1 MGIAF
6 LSFTRECLFTSDEQ
20 GTIGE
25 PVKSVFRMTLL
36 IAIYVLSTW
45 AGTVDNAEAQIN
57 PDISLTCSPTAIEI
71 DVAPGDTRI
80 GTTYCD
86 AQNPTL
92 YVEKVNIQIT
102 AAGLT
107 YSAPGSITVAAG
119 DTTTFEVVVRGED
132 QMTEGSRQVT
142 VSARVDQ
149 ANGAPC
155 PTCTSQTTSLLVVVK
170 QFPMLRIQADEPFKQ
185 LRPKVDY
192 IFEFG
197 IYNDGNN
204 RDQFI
209 IAVNNRDELAD
220 AGFQISLPEVNTW
233 IESKAPPQKMRVMMR
248 TPKKQ
253 GWSDHY
259 YQLDFRATSEHSIR
273 TGGVEMSQT
282 QMVTLYIRG
291 VYLPGFQIIP
301 SLMMLGLAAA
311 FVAKRR
317 DDDFTEATADIPDPP
332 FVPLF

>member
-1 MGIAF
+1 MV
-6 LSFTRECLFTSDEQ
+6 
-20 GTIGE
+20 E

-36 IAIYVLSTW
+36 ITIYVLSTW

-107 YSAPGSITVAAG
+107 YAAPGSITVAAG

-132 QMTEGSRQVT
+132 QMAEGSRQVT
-142 VSARVDQ
+142 ISARVDQ

-155 PTCTSQTTSLLVVVK
+155 PTCTSQTTSLVVVVK

-209 IAVNNRDELAD
+209 ISVNNRDELAD

-233 IESKAPPQKMRVMMR
+233 IESKAPPVKMRVMMR

-259 YQLDFRATSEHSIR
+259 YQLDFRTTSEHSIR
-273 TGGVEMSQT
+273 SGGVEMSQT

-291 VYLPGFQIIP
+291 VYLPGFELFP

-317 DDDFTEATADIPDPP
+317 NEDHGEATADAPS
-332 FVPLF
+332 PLFEPLF

>member
-1 MGIAF
+1 MV
-6 LSFTRECLFTSDEQ
+6 
-20 GTIGE
+20 E

-71 DVAPGDTRI
+71 EVAPGDTRI
-80 GTTYCD
+80 GTTYCE

-107 YSAPGSITVAAG
+107 YAAPGSITVAAG

-132 QMTEGSRQVT
+132 QMAEGSRQVT
-142 VSARVDQ
+142 ISARVDQ

-155 PTCTSQTTSLLVVVK
+155 PTCTSQTTSLVVVVK

-209 IAVNNRDELAD
+209 ISVNNRDDLAD

-233 IESKAPPQKMRVMMR
+233 IESKAPPVKMRVMMR

-259 YQLDFRATSEHSIR
+259 YQLDFRTTSEHSIR
-273 TGGVEMSQT
+273 SGGVEMSQT

-291 VYLPGFQIIP
+291 VYLPGFELFS

-311 FVAKRR
+311 FVGKRR
-317 DDDFTEATADIPDPP
+317 NEDYGEETADVPGPP
-332 FVPLF
+332 FEPLF

>member
-1 MGIAF
+1 M
-6 LSFTRECLFTSDEQ
+6 
-20 GTIGE
+20 E

-45 AGTVDNAEAQIN
+45 AGTVDHAEAQVN

-86 AQNPTL
+86 ASNPTL

-170 QFPMLRIQADEPFKQ
+170 QFPMLRVQADEPFKQ

-192 IFEFG
+192 IFEFK

-273 TGGVEMSQT
+273 SGGVEMYQT
-282 QMVTLYIRG
+282 QMITLYIRG
-291 VYLPGFQIIP
+291 VYLPGFQLIP
-301 SLMMLGLAAA
+301 SLMMLGFAAA
-311 FVAKRR
+311 FVANRR
-317 DDDFTEATADIPDPP
+317 NEDFTEATSDVPSPP
-332 FVPLF
+332 FEPLF

>member
-1 MGIAF
+1 M
-6 LSFTRECLFTSDEQ
+6 
-20 GTIGE
+20 E

-45 AGTVDNAEAQIN
+45 AGTVDHAEAQVN

-86 AQNPTL
+86 ASNPTL

-170 QFPMLRIQADEPFKQ
+170 QFPMLRVQADEPFKQ

-192 IFEFG
+192 IFEFK

-209 IAVNNRDELAD
+209 ISVSNRDDLAD
-220 AGFQISLPEVNTW
+220 SGFQISLPEVNTW

-253 GWSDHY
+253 GWKDY
-259 YQLDFRATSEHSIR
+259 Y
-273 TGGVEMSQT
+273 
-282 QMVTLYIRG
+282 
-291 VYLPGFQIIP
+291 
-301 SLMMLGLAAA
+301 
-311 FVAKRR
+311 
-317 DDDFTEATADIPDPP
+317 
-332 FVPLF
+332 

>member
-1 MGIAF
+1 MV
-6 LSFTRECLFTSDEQ
+6 
-20 GTIGE
+20 E

-36 IAIYVLSTW
+36 ITIYVLSTW

-107 YSAPGSITVAAG
+107 YAAPGSITVAAG

-132 QMTEGSRQVT
+132 QMAEGSRQVT
-142 VSARVDQ
+142 ISARVDQ

-155 PTCTSQTTSLLVVVK
+155 PTCTSQTTSLVVVVK

-209 IAVNNRDELAD
+209 ISVNNRDELAD

-233 IESKAPPQKMRVMMR
+233 IESKAPPVKMRVMMR

-259 YQLDFRATSEHSIR
+259 YQLDFRTTSEHSIR
-273 TGGVEMSQT
+273 SGGVEMSQT

-291 VYLPGFQIIP
+291 VYLPGFELFP

-317 DDDFTEATADIPDPP
+317 NEDHGEATADSPS
-332 FVPLF
+332 PLFEPLF

>member
-1 MGIAF
+1 MGRAP
-6 LSFTRECLFTSDEQ
+6 TV
-20 GTIGE
+20 E
-25 PVKSVFRMTLL
+25 PVKSVFRMTML

-45 AGTVDNAEAQIN
+45 AGTVDNAQAQVN

-86 AQNPTL
+86 ASNPTL

-170 QFPMLRIQADEPFKQ
+170 QFPMLRVQADEPFKQ

-192 IFEFG
+192 IFEFK

-204 RDQFI
+204 RDQFF
-209 IAVNNRDELAD
+209 IAVSNRDDLAD
-220 AGFQISLPEVNTW
+220 SGFQISLPETNTW

-259 YQLDFRATSEHSIR
+259 YQLDFQATSEHSIR
-273 TGGVEMSQT
+273 SGGTEMSQT

-291 VYLPGFQIIP
+291 VYLPGFQLIP

-311 FVAKRR
+311 FVSKRR
-317 DDDFTEATADIPDPP
+317 SEDYSEETIDITDPP
-332 FVPLF
+332 LMPLY

>member
-1 MGIAF
+1 
-6 LSFTRECLFTSDEQ
+6 
-20 GTIGE
+20 
-25 PVKSVFRMTLL
+25 MTLL
-36 IAIYVLSTW
+36 ITIYVLSTW

-107 YSAPGSITVAAG
+107 YAAPGSITVAAG

-132 QMTEGSRQVT
+132 QMAEGSRQVT
-142 VSARVDQ
+142 ISARVDQ

-155 PTCTSQTTSLLVVVK
+155 PTCTSQTTSLVVVVK

-209 IAVNNRDELAD
+209 ISVNNRDELAE

-233 IESKAPPQKMRVMMR
+233 IESKAPPVKMRVMMR

-259 YQLDFRATSEHSIR
+259 YQLDFRTTSEHSIR
-273 TGGVEMSQT
+273 SGGVEMAQT

-291 VYLPGFQIIP
+291 VYLPGFELFP
-301 SLMMLGLAAA
+301 SLMMLGFAAA

-317 DDDFTEATADIPDPP
+317 NEDHGEATADAPS
-332 FVPLF
+332 PLFEPLF

>member
-1 MGIAF
+1 
-6 LSFTRECLFTSDEQ
+6 
-20 GTIGE
+20 
-25 PVKSVFRMTLL
+25 
-36 IAIYVLSTW
+36 
-45 AGTVDNAEAQIN
+45 
-57 PDISLTCSPTAIEI
+57 
-71 DVAPGDTRI
+71 
-80 GTTYCD
+80 
-86 AQNPTL
+86 L

-107 YSAPGSITVAAG
+107 YAAPGSITVAAG

-132 QMTEGSRQVT
+132 QMAEGSRQVT
-142 VSARVDQ
+142 ISARVDQ

-155 PTCTSQTTSLLVVVK
+155 PTCTSQTTSLVVVVK

-209 IAVNNRDELAD
+209 ISVNNRDDLAD

-233 IESKAPPQKMRVMMR
+233 IESKAPPVKMRVMMR

-259 YQLDFRATSEHSIR
+259 YQLDFRTTSEHSIR
-273 TGGVEMSQT
+273 SGGVEMSQT

-291 VYLPGFQIIP
+291 VYLPGFELFS

-311 FVAKRR
+311 FVGKRR
-317 DDDFTEATADIPDPP
+317 NEDYGEETADVPSPP
-332 FVPLF
+332 FEPLF

>member
-1 MGIAF
+1 M
-6 LSFTRECLFTSDEQ
+6 
-20 GTIGE
+20 
-25 PVKSVFRMTLL
+25 KSVFRMTLL
-36 IAIYVLSTW
+36 IVIYVLSTW

-209 IAVNNRDELAD
+209 ISVNNRDELAD

-273 TGGVEMSQT
+273 SGGVEMSQT
-282 QMVTLYIRG
+282 QMVTLYNRG
-291 VYLPGFQIIP
+291 VYLPGFQLIP

-317 DDDFTEATADIPDPP
+317 DDDFTEATADIPGPP
-332 FVPLF
+332 FEPLF

>member
-1 MGIAF
+1 MV
-6 LSFTRECLFTSDEQ
+6 
-20 GTIGE
+20 E

-36 IAIYVLSTW
+36 ITIYVLSTW

-107 YSAPGSITVAAG
+107 YAAPGSITVAAG

-132 QMTEGSRQVT
+132 QMAEGSRQVT
-142 VSARVDQ
+142 ISARVDQ

-155 PTCTSQTTSLLVVVK
+155 PTCTSQTTSLVVVVK

-209 IAVNNRDELAD
+209 ISVNNRDDLAD

-233 IESKAPPQKMRVMMR
+233 IESKAPPVKMRVMMR

-259 YQLDFRATSEHSIR
+259 YQLDFRTTSEHSIR
-273 TGGVEMSQT
+273 SGGVEMSQT

-291 VYLPGFQIIP
+291 VYLPGFELFS

-311 FVAKRR
+311 FVGKRR
-317 DDDFTEATADIPDPP
+317 NEDYAEETADIPDPP
-332 FVPLF
+332 FEPLF

>member
-1 MGIAF
+1 M
-6 LSFTRECLFTSDEQ
+6 
-20 GTIGE
+20 
-25 PVKSVFRMTLL
+25 KSVFRMTLL

-149 ANGAPC
+149 ATGAPC
-155 PTCTSQTTSLLVVVK
+155 PPCTSQTTRLLVVVK

-192 IFEFG
+192 IFEFK

-209 IAVNNRDELAD
+209 IAVNNRDDLAD

-259 YQLDFRATSEHSIR
+259 YQLDFKTTSEHSIR
-273 TGGVEMSQT
+273 SGGVEMSQT
-282 QMVTLYIRG
+282 QMITLYIRG
-291 VYLPGFQIIP
+291 VYLPGFQLIP

-317 DDDFTEATADIPDPP
+317 DEDFDDATADVPGPP
-332 FVPLF
+332 FEPLF

>member
-1 MGIAF
+1 M
-6 LSFTRECLFTSDEQ
+6 
-20 GTIGE
+20 
-25 PVKSVFRMTLL
+25 KSVFRMTLL
-36 IAIYVLSTW
+36 IAIYVLRTW
-45 AGTVDNAEAQIN
+45 AGTVANAEAQVN

-86 AQNPTL
+86 ASNPTL

-170 QFPMLRIQADEPFKQ
+170 QFPMLRVQADEPFKQ

-192 IFEFG
+192 IFEFK

-273 TGGVEMSQT
+273 SGGVEMYQT
-282 QMVTLYIRG
+282 QMITLYIRG
-291 VYLPGFQIIP
+291 VYLPGFQLIP
-301 SLMMLGLAAA
+301 SLMMLGFAAA
-311 FVAKRR
+311 FVANRR
-317 DDDFTEATADIPDPP
+317 NEDFTEATSDGPSPP
-332 FVPLF
+332 FEPLF

>member
-1 MGIAF
+1 M
-6 LSFTRECLFTSDEQ
+6 
-20 GTIGE
+20 
-25 PVKSVFRMTLL
+25 KSVFRMTLL

-192 IFEFG
+192 IFEFK

-209 IAVNNRDELAD
+209 IAVNNRDDLAD

-259 YQLDFRATSEHSIR
+259 YQLDFKTTSEHSIR
-273 TGGVEMSQT
+273 SGGVEMSQT
-282 QMVTLYIRG
+282 QMITLYIRG
-291 VYLPGFQIIP
+291 VYLPGFQLIP

-317 DDDFTEATADIPDPP
+317 NEDFDDATADVPGPP
-332 FVPLF
+332 FEPLF

>member
-1 MGIAF
+1 M
-6 LSFTRECLFTSDEQ
+6 
-20 GTIGE
+20 
-25 PVKSVFRMTLL
+25 KSVFRMTLL
-36 IAIYVLSTW
+36 IVIYVLSTW

-209 IAVNNRDELAD
+209 ISVNNRDELAD

-259 YQLDFRATSEHSIR
+259 FQLDFRATSEHSIR
-273 TGGVEMSQT
+273 SGGVEMSQT

-291 VYLPGFQIIP
+291 VYLPGFQLIP

-317 DDDFTEATADIPDPP
+317 DDDFTEATADIPGPP
-332 FVPLF
+332 YEPLF

>member
-1 MGIAF
+1 MV
-6 LSFTRECLFTSDEQ
+6 
-20 GTIGE
+20 E

-36 IAIYVLSTW
+36 ITIYVLSTW

-107 YSAPGSITVAAG
+107 YAAPGSITVAAG

-132 QMTEGSRQVT
+132 QMAEGSRQVT
-142 VSARVDQ
+142 ISARVDQ

-155 PTCTSQTTSLLVVVK
+155 PTCTSQTTSLVVVVK

-209 IAVNNRDELAD
+209 ISVNNRDELAE

-233 IESKAPPQKMRVMMR
+233 IESKAPPVKMRVMMR

-259 YQLDFRATSEHSIR
+259 YQLDFRTTSEHSIR
-273 TGGVEMSQT
+273 SGGVEMAQT

-291 VYLPGFQIIP
+291 VYLPGFELFP
-301 SLMMLGLAAA
+301 SLMMLGFAAA

-317 DDDFTEATADIPDPP
+317 NEDHGEATAGAPS
-332 FVPLF
+332 PLFEPLF

>member
-1 MGIAF
+1 M
-6 LSFTRECLFTSDEQ
+6 
-20 GTIGE
+20 
-25 PVKSVFRMTLL
+25 KSVFRMTLL

-119 DTTTFEVVVRGED
+119 DTTTFDVVARGED

-192 IFEFG
+192 IFEFK

-259 YQLDFRATSEHSIR
+259 YQLDFKTTSEHSIR
-273 TGGVEMSQT
+273 SGGVEMSQT
-282 QMVTLYIRG
+282 QMITLYIRG
-291 VYLPGFQIIP
+291 VYLPGFQLIP

-317 DDDFTEATADIPDPP
+317 NEDFDDATADVPGPP
-332 FVPLF
+332 FEPLF

>member
-1 MGIAF
+1 MV
-6 LSFTRECLFTSDEQ
+6 
-20 GTIGE
+20 E

-36 IAIYVLSTW
+36 ITIYVLSTW

-107 YSAPGSITVAAG
+107 YAAPGSITVAAG

-132 QMTEGSRQVT
+132 QMAEGSRQVT
-142 VSARVDQ
+142 ISARVDQ

-155 PTCTSQTTSLLVVVK
+155 PTCTSQTTSLVVVVK

-209 IAVNNRDELAD
+209 ISVNNRDELAE

-233 IESKAPPQKMRVMMR
+233 IESKAPPVKMRVMMR

-259 YQLDFRATSEHSIR
+259 YQLDFRTTSEHSIR
-273 TGGVEMSQT
+273 SGGVEMAQT

-291 VYLPGFQIIP
+291 VYLPGFELFP

-311 FVAKRR
+311 FVSKRR
-317 DDDFTEATADIPDPP
+317 NEDFDDVTADTPSLP
-332 FVPLF
+332 FEPLF

>member
-1 MGIAF
+1 MV
-6 LSFTRECLFTSDEQ
+6 
-20 GTIGE
+20 E

-71 DVAPGDTRI
+71 EVAPGDTRI
-80 GTTYCD
+80 GTTYCE

-107 YSAPGSITVAAG
+107 YAAPGSITVAAG

-132 QMTEGSRQVT
+132 QMAEGSRQVT
-142 VSARVDQ
+142 ISARVDQ

-155 PTCTSQTTSLLVVVK
+155 PTCTSQTTSLVVVVK

-209 IAVNNRDELAD
+209 ISVNNRDDLAD

-233 IESKAPPQKMRVMMR
+233 IESKAPPVKMRVMMR

-259 YQLDFRATSEHSIR
+259 YQLDFRTTSEHSIR
-273 TGGVEMSQT
+273 SGGVEMSQT

-291 VYLPGFQIIP
+291 VYLPGFELFS

-311 FVAKRR
+311 FVGKRR
-317 DDDFTEATADIPDPP
+317 NEDYGEETADVPRPP
-332 FVPLF
+332 FEPLF

>member
-1 MGIAF
+1 M
-6 LSFTRECLFTSDEQ
+6 
-20 GTIGE
+20 
-25 PVKSVFRMTLL
+25 KSVFRMTLL
-36 IAIYVLSTW
+36 IVIYVLSTW

-132 QMTEGSRQVT
+132 QMTEGSRHVT

-155 PTCTSQTTSLLVVVK
+155 PPCTSQTTSLLVVVK

-185 LRPKVDY
+185 LRPKVEY

-209 IAVNNRDELAD
+209 ISVNNRDELAD

-273 TGGVEMSQT
+273 SGGVEMSQT

-291 VYLPGFQIIP
+291 VYLPGFQLIP

-317 DDDFTEATADIPDPP
+317 DDDFTEATADIPGPP
-332 FVPLF
+332 FEPLF

>member
-1 MGIAF
+1 M
-6 LSFTRECLFTSDEQ
+6 
-20 GTIGE
+20 
-25 PVKSVFRMTLL
+25 KSVFRMTLL

-45 AGTVDNAEAQIN
+45 AGTVDNAEAQVN

-86 AQNPTL
+86 ASNPTL

-107 YSAPGSITVAAG
+107 YAAPGSITVAAG

-132 QMTEGSRQVT
+132 QMAEGSRQVT
-142 VSARVDQ
+142 ISARVDQ

-170 QFPMLRIQADEPFKQ
+170 QFPMLRVQADEPFKQ

-192 IFEFG
+192 IFEFK

-273 TGGVEMSQT
+273 SGGVEMYQT
-282 QMVTLYIRG
+282 QMITLYIRG
-291 VYLPGFQIIP
+291 VYLPGFQLIP
-301 SLMMLGLAAA
+301 SLMMLGFAAA
-311 FVAKRR
+311 FVANRR
-317 DDDFTEATADIPDPP
+317 NEDFTEATADVPSPP
-332 FVPLF
+332 FEPLF

>member
-1 MGIAF
+1 M
-6 LSFTRECLFTSDEQ
+6 
-20 GTIGE
+20 
-25 PVKSVFRMTLL
+25 KSVFRMTLM

-45 AGTVDNAEAQIN
+45 SGTVDNAEAQIN

-192 IFEFG
+192 IFEFK

-259 YQLDFRATSEHSIR
+259 YQLDFKTTSEHSIR
-273 TGGVEMSQT
+273 SGGVEMSQT
-282 QMVTLYIRG
+282 QMITLYIRG
-291 VYLPGFQIIP
+291 VYLPGFQLIP

-317 DDDFTEATADIPDPP
+317 NEDFDDATADVPGPP
-332 FVPLF
+332 FEPLF

>member
-1 MGIAF
+1 MV
-6 LSFTRECLFTSDEQ
+6 
-20 GTIGE
+20 E

-71 DVAPGDTRI
+71 EVAPGDTRI
-80 GTTYCD
+80 GTTYCE

-107 YSAPGSITVAAG
+107 YAAPGSITVAAG

-132 QMTEGSRQVT
+132 QMAEGSRQVT
-142 VSARVDQ
+142 ISARVDQ

-155 PTCTSQTTSLLVVVK
+155 PTCTSQTTSLVVVVK

-209 IAVNNRDELAD
+209 ISVNNRDDLAD

-233 IESKAPPQKMRVMMR
+233 IESKAPPVKMRVMMR

-259 YQLDFRATSEHSIR
+259 YQLDFRTTSEHSIR
-273 TGGVEMSQT
+273 SGGVEMSQT

-291 VYLPGFQIIP
+291 VYLPGFELFS

-311 FVAKRR
+311 FVGKRR
-317 DDDFTEATADIPDPP
+317 NEDYGEETADVPSPP
-332 FVPLF
+332 FEPLF

>member
-1 MGIAF
+1 MA
-6 LSFTRECLFTSDEQ
+6 
-20 GTIGE
+20 
-25 PVKSVFRMTLL
+25 
-36 IAIYVLSTW
+36 
-45 AGTVDNAEAQIN
+45 
-57 PDISLTCSPTAIEI
+57 
-71 DVAPGDTRI
+71 
-80 GTTYCD
+80 
-86 AQNPTL
+86 
-92 YVEKVNIQIT
+92 
-102 AAGLT
+102 
-107 YSAPGSITVAAG
+107 
-119 DTTTFEVVVRGED
+119 
-132 QMTEGSRQVT
+132 EGSRQVT
-142 VSARVDQ
+142 ISARVDQ

-170 QFPMLRIQADEPFKQ
+170 QFPMLRVQADEPFKQ

-192 IFEFG
+192 IFEFK

-273 TGGVEMSQT
+273 SGGVEMYQT
-282 QMVTLYIRG
+282 QMITLYIRG
-291 VYLPGFQIIP
+291 VYLPGFQLIP
-301 SLMMLGLAAA
+301 SLMMLGFAAA
-311 FVAKRR
+311 FVANRR
-317 DDDFTEATADIPDPP
+317 NEDFTEATADVPSPP
-332 FVPLF
+332 FEPLF

>member
-1 MGIAF
+1 M
-6 LSFTRECLFTSDEQ
+6 
-20 GTIGE
+20 
-25 PVKSVFRMTLL
+25 KSVFRMTLL

-192 IFEFG
+192 IFEFK

-259 YQLDFRATSEHSIR
+259 YQLDFKTTSEHSIR
-273 TGGVEMSQT
+273 SGGVEMSQT
-282 QMVTLYIRG
+282 QMITLYIRG
-291 VYLPGFQIIP
+291 VYLPGFQLIP

-317 DDDFTEATADIPDPP
+317 NEDFDDATADVPGPP
-332 FVPLF
+332 FEPLF

>member
-1 MGIAF
+1 M
-6 LSFTRECLFTSDEQ
+6 
-20 GTIGE
+20 
-25 PVKSVFRMTLL
+25 KSVFRMTLL

-192 IFEFG
+192 IFEFK

-259 YQLDFRATSEHSIR
+259 YQLDFKTTSEHSIR
-273 TGGVEMSQT
+273 SGGVEMSQT
-282 QMVTLYIRG
+282 QMITLYIRG
-291 VYLPGFQIIP
+291 VYLPGFQLIP

-317 DDDFTEATADIPDPP
+317 DEDFDDATADVPGPP
-332 FVPLF
+332 FEPLF

>member
-1 MGIAF
+1 MV
-6 LSFTRECLFTSDEQ
+6 
-20 GTIGE
+20 E

-36 IAIYVLSTW
+36 ITIYVLSTW

-107 YSAPGSITVAAG
+107 YAAPGSITVAAG

-132 QMTEGSRQVT
+132 QMAEGSRQVT
-142 VSARVDQ
+142 ISARVDQ

-155 PTCTSQTTSLLVVVK
+155 PTCTSQTTSLVVVVK

-209 IAVNNRDELAD
+209 ISVNNRDDLAD

-233 IESKAPPQKMRVMMR
+233 IESKAPPVKMRVMMR

-259 YQLDFRATSEHSIR
+259 YQLDFRTTSEHSIR
-273 TGGVEMSQT
+273 SGGVEMSQT

-291 VYLPGFQIIP
+291 VYLPGFELFS

-311 FVAKRR
+311 FVGKRR
-317 DDDFTEATADIPDPP
+317 NEDYGEETADVPSPP
-332 FVPLF
+332 FEPLF

>member
-1 MGIAF
+1 
-6 LSFTRECLFTSDEQ
+6 
-20 GTIGE
+20 
-25 PVKSVFRMTLL
+25 VKSVFRMTLL

-192 IFEFG
+192 IFEFK

-209 IAVNNRDELAD
+209 IAVNNRDDLAD

-259 YQLDFRATSEHSIR
+259 YQLDFKTTSEHSIR
-273 TGGVEMSQT
+273 SGGVEMSQT
-282 QMVTLYIRG
+282 QMITLYIRG
-291 VYLPGFQIIP
+291 VYLPGFQLIP

-317 DDDFTEATADIPDPP
+317 DEDFDDATADVPGPP
-332 FVPLF
+332 FEPLF

>member
-1 MGIAF
+1 MV
-6 LSFTRECLFTSDEQ
+6 
-20 GTIGE
+20 E

-71 DVAPGDTRI
+71 EVAPGDTRI
-80 GTTYCD
+80 GTTYCE

-107 YSAPGSITVAAG
+107 YAAPGSITVAAG

-132 QMTEGSRQVT
+132 QMAEGSRQVT
-142 VSARVDQ
+142 ISARVDQ

-155 PTCTSQTTSLLVVVK
+155 PACTSQTTSLVVVVK

-209 IAVNNRDELAD
+209 ISVNNRDDLAD

-233 IESKAPPQKMRVMMR
+233 IESKAPPVKMRVMMR
-248 TPKKQ
+248 TPKNQ

-259 YQLDFRATSEHSIR
+259 YQLDFRTTSEHSIR
-273 TGGVEMSQT
+273 SGGVEMSQT

-291 VYLPGFQIIP
+291 VYLPGFELFS

-311 FVAKRR
+311 FVGKRR
-317 DDDFTEATADIPDPP
+317 NEDYGEETADVPSPP
-332 FVPLF
+332 FEPLF

>member
-1 MGIAF
+1 MV
-6 LSFTRECLFTSDEQ
+6 
-20 GTIGE
+20 E

-107 YSAPGSITVAAG
+107 YAAPGSITVAAG

-132 QMTEGSRQVT
+132 QMAEGSRQVT
-142 VSARVDQ
+142 ISARVDQ

-155 PTCTSQTTSLLVVVK
+155 PTCTSQTTSLVVVVK

-192 IFEFG
+192 IIEFG

-209 IAVNNRDELAD
+209 ISVNNRDELAD

-233 IESKAPPQKMRVMMR
+233 IESKAPPVKMRVMMR

-259 YQLDFRATSEHSIR
+259 YQLDFRTTSEHSIR
-273 TGGVEMSQT
+273 SGGVEMSQT

-291 VYLPGFQIIP
+291 VYLPGFEMIS

-317 DDDFTEATADIPDPP
+317 NEDYGEATADVPSPP
-332 FVPLF
+332 FEPLF

>member
-1 MGIAF
+1 MV
-6 LSFTRECLFTSDEQ
+6 
-20 GTIGE
+20 E

-45 AGTVDNAEAQIN
+45 AGTVDNAEAQLN

-107 YSAPGSITVAAG
+107 YAAPGSITVAAG

-132 QMTEGSRQVT
+132 QMAEGSRQVT
-142 VSARVDQ
+142 ISARVDQ

-155 PTCTSQTTSLLVVVK
+155 PTCTSQTTSLVVVVK

-209 IAVNNRDELAD
+209 ISVNNRDELAD

-233 IESKAPPQKMRVMMR
+233 IESKAPPVKMRVMMR

-259 YQLDFRATSEHSIR
+259 YQLDFRTTSEHSIR
-273 TGGVEMSQT
+273 SGGVEMSQT

-291 VYLPGFQIIP
+291 VYLPGFELFP

-317 DDDFTEATADIPDPP
+317 NEDHGEATADVPS
-332 FVPLF
+332 PLFEPLF

>member
-1 MGIAF
+1 MRIAF

-45 AGTVDNAEAQIN
+45 AGTVDKAEAQIN

-259 YQLDFRATSEHSIR
+259 FQLDFRATSEHSIR

-317 DDDFTEATADIPDPP
+317 DDDFCEATADIPDPP

>member
-1 MGIAF
+1 MRIAF

-204 RDQFI
+204 RDQII

-317 DDDFTEATADIPDPP
+317 DDDFCEATADIPDPP

>member
-1 MGIAF
+1 MV
-6 LSFTRECLFTSDEQ
+6 
-20 GTIGE
+20 E

-36 IAIYVLSTW
+36 ITIYVLSTW

-107 YSAPGSITVAAG
+107 YAAPGSITVAAG

-132 QMTEGSRQVT
+132 QMAEGSRQVT
-142 VSARVDQ
+142 ISARVDQ

-155 PTCTSQTTSLLVVVK
+155 PTCTSQTTSLVVVVK

-209 IAVNNRDELAD
+209 ISVNNRDDLAD

-233 IESKAPPQKMRVMMR
+233 IESKAPPVKMRVMMR

-259 YQLDFRATSEHSIR
+259 YQLDFRTTSEHSIR
-273 TGGVEMSQT
+273 SGGVEMSQT

-291 VYLPGFQIIP
+291 VYLPGFELFS

-311 FVAKRR
+311 FVGKRR
-317 DDDFTEATADIPDPP
+317 NEDYDEETADLPGPP
-332 FVPLF
+332 FEPLF

>member
-1 MGIAF
+1 M
-6 LSFTRECLFTSDEQ
+6 
-20 GTIGE
+20 
-25 PVKSVFRMTLL
+25 KSVFRMTLL
-36 IAIYVLSTW
+36 IVIYVLSTW

-209 IAVNNRDELAD
+209 ISVNNRDELAD

-291 VYLPGFQIIP
+291 VYLPGFQLIP

-317 DDDFTEATADIPDPP
+317 DDDFTEATADIPGPP
-332 FVPLF
+332 FEPLF

>member
-1 MGIAF
+1 MV
-6 LSFTRECLFTSDEQ
+6 
-20 GTIGE
+20 E

-71 DVAPGDTRI
+71 EVAPGDTRI
-80 GTTYCD
+80 GTTYCE

-107 YSAPGSITVAAG
+107 YAAPGSITVAAG

-132 QMTEGSRQVT
+132 QMAEGSRQVT
-142 VSARVDQ
+142 ISARVDQ

-155 PTCTSQTTSLLVVVK
+155 PTCTSQTTSLVVVVK

-209 IAVNNRDELAD
+209 ISVNNRDDLAD

-233 IESKAPPQKMRVMMR
+233 IESKAPPVKMRVMMR

-259 YQLDFRATSEHSIR
+259 YQLDFRTTSEHSIR
-273 TGGVEMSQT
+273 SGGVEMSQT

-291 VYLPGFQIIP
+291 VYLPGFELFP

-311 FVAKRR
+311 FISKRR
-317 DDDFTEATADIPDPP
+317 NEDFGEATADIPSPS
-332 FVPLF
+332 FEPLF